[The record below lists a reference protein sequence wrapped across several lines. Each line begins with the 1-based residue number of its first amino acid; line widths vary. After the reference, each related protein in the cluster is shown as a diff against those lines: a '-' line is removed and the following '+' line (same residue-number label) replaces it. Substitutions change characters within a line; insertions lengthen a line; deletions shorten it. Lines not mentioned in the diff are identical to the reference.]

1 VVDTTPRILA
11 DLKHAI
17 VSTIIVQD
25 IRNFYSQKEK
35 LMARKAQSAKA
46 GRVAIQDLM
55 KLVNKKAGRNVAHDL
70 TGDNPTA
77 VKEWIPTGSRWLD
90 SIICK
95 GQMGGIPV
103 GKVTEIAGLESTGKS
118 YMAAQV
124 AANAQK
130 QGKLVVY
137 FDSESAIDPSFLERT
152 GCDLARLMYVQA
164 SSVEFVLETIEELLG
179 ATEDQL
185 VFIWDS
191 LAFTPSVSDVEGDF
205 NPQSSMA
212 VKARILAKGMSK
224 LVIPIADRQATLIVL
239 NQLKT
244 NIPQGPNARI
254 VAMTTPYTTPGGKAM
269 HYSYSL
275 RIWLTG
281 RKSKASFIED
291 DKGFRIGS
299 EVKCKLE
306 KSRFGTQ
313 GRSCAFRILWGTE
326 EIGIRDEESWFDAI
340 KGSECLT
347 SAGAWYTLT
356 MPEGYTKK
364 FQPSKWSQLITSDI
378 EFKEHVIRLMDEEI
392 VQKFDRREGNADAFY
407 SEPEDLTVPLKD

>member
-1 VVDTTPRILA
+1 
-11 DLKHAI
+11 
-17 VSTIIVQD
+17 
-25 IRNFYSQKEK
+25 
-35 LMARKAQSAKA
+35 MARKSKETKA
-46 GRVAIQDLM
+46 GRVSMQDLM
-55 KLVNKKAGRNVAHDL
+55 SLVNKKAGRNVAHDL
-70 TGDNPTA
+70 TGENPTE

-90 SIICK
+90 SIVCK
-95 GQMGGIPV
+95 GRVAGIPV

-130 QGKLVVY
+130 TGKLVVY
-137 FDSESAIDPSFLERT
+137 FDSESAIDPDFLSRA
-152 GCDLARLMYVQA
+152 GCDLEKLMYIQA

-179 ATEDQL
+179 ATDDQL

-224 LVIPIADRQATLIVL
+224 LVLPIADKQATLIVL

-281 RKSKASFIED
+281 RKAKSSFIED

-299 EVKCKLE
+299 EVKIKLE

-313 GRSCAFRILWGTE
+313 GRSCTFRILWGTE
-326 EIGIRDEESWFDAI
+326 SIGIQCDESLFNAI
-340 KGSECLT
+340 KTSEHLT
-347 SAGAWYTLT
+347 SAGAWYTLK
-356 MPEGYTKK
+356 MADGSDIK
-364 FQPSKWSQLITSDI
+364 FQPSKWVERMED
-378 EFKEHVIRLMDEEI
+378 EAFRKRVYELMDEEV
-392 VQKFDRREGNADAFY
+392 VQKFDKRIGNAKDFY
-407 SEPEDLTVPLKD
+407 EVIE